1 MNCQLCQKELD
12 AYREG
17 LLPDGI
23 KVPVEEHLKSCK
35 ICAESYQLM
44 ILANTVMDKEKTI
57 QSNPFL
63 ATRIMAEIEELEL
76 QREQY
81 QRIPVYQKVLKPALI
96 SISLAAAMFIGIIA
110 GNIHKPAQHVNN
122 KPVEMM
128 YMNDAALESVAMF
141 SNL

>member
-63 ATRIMAEIEELEL
+63 ATRIMAEIEE
-76 QREQY
+76 Y